1 MNKLEVLEQEAFDK
15 NINVYD
21 YYLGESDLKGI
32 YMDGNIALNTTLETI
47 TEKACVLAEE
57 IGHHHTTVG
66 NITDLTKEENR
77 KQERQARLWAYNER
91 IGLSGLISAF
101 EHKCKSRY
109 DIAEYLEVT
118 EEFLQECID
127 CYREK
132 YGVATI
138 LDNYCIMFIPHFA
151 MGKIF

>member
-57 IGHHHTTVG
+57 IGHHDTAVG
-66 NITDLTKEENR
+66 DITDMSKLENR
-77 KQERQARLWAYNER
+77 KQERKGRLQSYNR
-91 IGLSGLISAF
+91 LIGLTRLISAY
-101 EHKCKSRY
+101 EYGCKNRY
-109 DIAEYLEVT
+109 EIAGYLDVT
-118 EEFLQECID
+118 EAFLQECID
-127 CYREK
+127 QYRYK
-132 YGVATI
+132 YGFGTMVG
-138 LDNYCIMFIPHFA
+138 DYYVMFIPHLA
-151 MGKIF
+151 VGKIF